1 MPQTGHL
8 DISLGSQAPDF
19 SWDLFP
25 TLWQA
30 NVLSLCTEQLLLS
43 AHLVQESEKLKEDP
57 GMMRQ
62 L

>member
-8 DISLGSQAPDF
+8 DISLGSQVPDF